1 MLYIARNQFFL
12 FAHFFNVGNYAKVA
26 DVLHNLQRYAN
37 SGKTRNFAHGTRGRR
52 TYSRGFLTTLTTRET
67 R

>member
-26 DVLHNLQRYAN
+26 DVLHNLQRYAF
-37 SGKTRNFAHGTRGRR
+37 SRRNCATCLWTPALH
-52 TYSRGFLTTLTTRET
+52 YSRGFLTIRTIREI